1 MLCLFS
7 LGKVCFW
14 RYFLSPRRYLLIC
27 HFVAMVSCL
36 TVMALSVWLGWL
48 AVSAPGEVRRQWLG
62 LQTGF
67 WEHGG
72 CCLLLGTILV
82 TREEHF
88 HRSVRQIMSPLQP
101 WHMSAVSTP
110 SVGASP
116 PPLTL
121 YTAECQHKWWLLA
134 GRRWWRRWRGGRR
147 MWQLAAR
154 TPFVRLSQALNF
166 LENCQHY
173 ISAAIL
179 SFTVNKF

>member
-1 MLCLFS
+1 
-7 LGKVCFW
+7 
-14 RYFLSPRRYLLIC
+14 
-27 HFVAMVSCL
+27 MVSCL
-36 TVMALSVWLGWL
+36 TVTVMSVWLGWL

-110 SVGASP
+110 SVGASSSDSVQCTRP
-116 PPLTL
+116 SVSTSDG
-121 YTAECQHKWWLLA
+121 CWLGGA
-134 GRRWWRRWRGGRR
+134 GGGAGEGEEGCGS
-147 MWQLAAR
+147 WQPAPHLSDS
-154 TPFVRLSQALNF
+154 VRLWTF
-166 LENCQHY
+166 LRIANTRY
-173 ISAAIL
+173 INRL
-179 SFTVNKF
+179 RLFLVLQQNKF

>member
-1 MLCLFS
+1 
-7 LGKVCFW
+7 
-14 RYFLSPRRYLLIC
+14 
-27 HFVAMVSCL
+27 MVSCL

-48 AVSAPGEVRRQWLG
+48 AVSAPREVRRQWLG

-110 SVGASP
+110 SVGASSSDSVHGRVSAQVMAAGWAALARGKKDVAAGSP
-116 PPLTL
+116 HPICQTQSGSELSWELPTL
-121 YTAECQHKWWLLA
+121 DISTDCGSSGFYSKIN
-134 GRRWWRRWRGGRR
+134 
-147 MWQLAAR
+147 
-154 TPFVRLSQALNF
+154 FSSQSGKL
-166 LENCQHY
+166 
-173 ISAAIL
+173 IL
-179 SFTVNKF
+179 YSQF

>member
-1 MLCLFS
+1 
-7 LGKVCFW
+7 
-14 RYFLSPRRYLLIC
+14 
-27 HFVAMVSCL
+27 MVSCL
-36 TVMALSVWLGWL
+36 TVTVMSVWLGWL

-110 SVGASP
+110 SVGASSSDSVHGRVSAQVMAAGWAALVAALARGKKDVAAGSP
-116 PPLTL
+116 HPICQTQSGSELSWELPTL
-121 YTAECQHKWWLLA
+121 DISTDCGSSWFYNKIN
-134 GRRWWRRWRGGRR
+134 
-147 MWQLAAR
+147 
-154 TPFVRLSQALNF
+154 FSSQSGKL
-166 LENCQHY
+166 
-173 ISAAIL
+173 IL
-179 SFTVNKF
+179 YSQF